1 MKINYINCIFV
12 EGYFYPHPLEKIT
25 AGDWTLIYNYK
36 KMCVYEG
43 KLQRRT
49 KDSSVEIYF
58 TVRANVKLVGA
69 HVKLR
74 SHV

>member
-36 KMCVYEG
+36 KCASMKANY
-43 KLQRRT
+43 KDAQRT
-49 KDSSVEIYF
+49 
-58 TVRANVKLVGA
+58 AP
-69 HVKLR
+69 
-74 SHV
+74 